1 MARHRE
7 FDETEVLDA
16 AMHSFWLRGYEG
28 TSLQDLET
36 ATGLTRT
43 SIYNAFGNKRKLFE
57 RIVRHYQET
66 VLLQLLAQLDQ
77 ADSLTEGIRKLLN
90 NVIELHFDPGTP
102 GGCLVLLSL
111 MEREQHDAHSVEMLE
126 KIFQGLDKNLRKRI
140 SSAQKQGEID
150 SSLDPNALAGS
161 VTATMAGLM
170 VMGKSGFSKAAL
182 KKTANNTS
190 RLFTAA
196 AKAA

>member
-1 MARHRE
+1 
-7 FDETEVLDA
+7 
-16 AMHSFWLRGYEG
+16 
-28 TSLQDLET
+28 
-36 ATGLTRT
+36 
-43 SIYNAFGNKRKLFE
+43 
-57 RIVRHYQET
+57 
-66 VLLQLLAQLDQ
+66 
-77 ADSLTEGIRKLLN
+77 
-90 NVIELHFDPGTP
+90 
-102 GGCLVLLSL
+102 

-190 RLFTAA
+190 RLFAAA